1 MEEGLLEK
9 TGKTLADWKKTIK
22 AKKLEK
28 HGDIM
33 KFLKTEQ
40 GLTHGFANF
49 ITLKYRA
56 ADAGSHDPV
65 ELVNTQYSKGKEA
78 LRPIYEKLLATIS
91 TFGDDIEI
99 APKKSAVS
107 LRRKKQ
113 FALIQP
119 ATKTRIDL
127 GLKIKDKEQTERL
140 EGSGPFGS
148 MCSHR
153 VRLTT
158 IDEVDSEL
166 ISWLKEA
173 YEKAG

>member
-9 TGKTLADWKKTIK
+9 TGKTLADWKKTIA

-28 HGDIM
+28 YGDIM

-49 ITLKYRA
+49 ITLKFRA
-56 ADAGSHDPV
+56 TDAGSHDPV
-65 ELVNTQYSKGKEA
+65 ELVNAQYSKGKEA
-78 LRPIYEKLLATIS
+78 LRPIYEKLLAAIG

-99 APKKSAVS
+99 APKKAAVS
-107 LRRKKQ
+107 IRRKKQ
-113 FALIQP
+113 FALIKP

-127 GLKIKDKEQTERL
+127 GLKIKDKDQTERL

-153 VRLTT
+153 VRLAT

-173 YEKAG
+173 YEKAS